1 MKKKSN
7 IKQIIVHYVT
17 CISISLGVILTV
29 ILIITSLASTTSVLL
44 DNLEIVAR
52 VSSQNISSNLHLL
65 ADRMDNLSQEEILA
79 NPTVADKTKQQ
90 LLDEKKKRIEFVW
103 LAAYDLNGSKLYG
116 DSLAPVSIGDDK
128 VFEYLIRT
136 DNITIGEPFYEN
148 EIWQLVIGVPL
159 RNEGETYA
167 YLMGSYKYDLLNDVL
182 SNINIGARGM
192 AFIVNEDGTIIA
204 DKDMSNMENHD
215 NIYDIYGST
224 KNSKVFDAMLNFQ
237 TNSDSVFLGW
247 KQHYIAYSPVAGTN
261 WTFFIAAP
269 GMDFMQIL
277 FVSIILSVVFI
288 ALLQVL
294 VRKLIVKV
302 ADKISG
308 SLSLAT
314 DRLSLLSSG
323 NLKDEVVLA
332 DGNTEAEVLTSALAE
347 TISSLGQYIDDIT
360 TYLGFL
366 SDGDYSQEVN
376 DTFRGDFIAISDAL
390 SSITASL
397 NDTMH
402 HINQASLAVNANS
415 SETSAYA
422 GKLYDGYK
430 EQTEALDRLRNS
442 VRVITTKTDQIDE
455 NAKHVKQSADVA
467 ELRVEEGRKQMDDML
482 STMNSIYQNMQEIIT
497 ISHLIEDISSETSLL
512 ALNASIEAARAGEA
526 GKGFAIVAQ
535 QIGVLS
541 EQTANALSKT
551 GEIIDQANISIEQ
564 GMKTVKDT
572 AESFQNVKNATSEF
586 SIISDN
592 MIHITTQQKEAID
605 MVINEVR
612 TVVDIADTNQN
623 LARET
628 DDIAARS
635 LQQAEELKQIVSA
648 VKLREV

>member
-167 YLMGSYKYDLLNDVL
+167 YLIGSYKYDLLNDVL

-237 TNSDSVFLGW
+237 TNSESVFLGW

>member
-17 CISISLGVILTV
+17 GISIALGAILTV
-29 ILIITSLASTTSVLL
+29 ILIITSLASTTSVLT
-44 DNLEIVAR
+44 DNLTIVAR

-65 ADRMDNLSQEEILA
+65 ADRMDNLAQE
-79 NPTVADKTKQQ
+79 TVLSDPSVNDQTKQQ
-90 LLDEKKKRIEFVW
+90 LLDDRKKRIEFVW
-103 LAAYDLNGSKLYG
+103 LAAYDLSGNKLYG
-116 DSLAPVSIGDDK
+116 DNIAPDSIAEDK
-128 VFEYLIRT
+128 VFTYLT
-136 DNITIGEPFYEN
+136 KTENTTIGEPFYEN
-148 EIWQLVIGVPL
+148 EIWQLAIGVPL
-159 RNEGETYA
+159 QSEGETYA
-167 YLMGSYKYDLLNDVL
+167 YLVGSYKYDLLNDVL
-182 SNINIGARGM
+182 SNINIGAGGM
-192 AFIVNEDGTIIA
+192 AYIVNEDGTIIA
-204 DKDMSNMENHD
+204 DKDMDNMMQHN
-215 NIYDIYGST
+215 NIYDLYASS
-224 KNSKVFDAMLNFQ
+224 KNNRVFDAMLNFQ
-237 TNSDSVFLGW
+237 TNSDSVFLGMR
-247 KQHYIAYSPVAGTN
+247 QHYIAYSPVAGTN

-269 GMDFMQIL
+269 GLDFMKIL
-277 FVSIILSVVFI
+277 FASIILSVVLTV
-288 ALLQVL
+288 LLIVL
-294 VRKLIVKV
+294 VRKLIERV

-308 SLSLAT
+308 SLALAT

-332 DGNTEAEVLTSALAE
+332 EGNTEAEILTSALAE

-360 TYLGFL
+360 TYLGCL

-376 DTFRGDFIAISDAL
+376 DAFRGDFIAISDAL

-397 NDTMH
+397 NETMH
-402 HINQASLAVNANS
+402 HINQASLAVNTNS

-422 GKLYDGYK
+422 RRLYDGYK
-430 EQTEALDRLRNS
+430 EQTEALNRLNDS
-442 VRVITTKTDQIDE
+442 IGVITLKTDQIDE

-467 ELRVEEGRKQMDDML
+467 EMRVEEGKKQMDDML
-482 STMNSIYQNMQEIIT
+482 STMNSIYRNMQEIIT

-526 GKGFAIVAQ
+526 GRGFAVVAQ

-564 GMKTVKDT
+564 GMKTVKET
-572 AESFQNVKNATSEF
+572 AESFSNVKQATAEF
-586 SIISDN
+586 STISDN
-592 MIHITTQQKEAID
+592 MIHITAQQKEAIS
-605 MVINEVR
+605 MVIDEVH
-612 TVVDIADTNQN
+612 TVVDIADTNQD
-623 LARET
+623 LAKET

>member
-430 EQTEALDRLRNS
+430 EQTEALDRLKNS